1 MQPYSY
7 MPYMQPYSYMSC
19 CTQSSILIVGVKRT
33 NPPDACIHNSSSF
46 PQART
51 HVNLQGPRRAEGGVD
66 ACVHAQGAWLCR
78 FINAEEL
85 TLHIH
90 SVCACACVFVCV
102 HVCVCVC
109 ACACARVRACM
120 CVCVCVCARVCVC
133 VCVCVCSR
141 CAAGRRCQT
150 QYGQRGHPRLGCP
163 CSLAGPAAQL
173 DVCHG

>member
-66 ACVHAQGAWLCR
+66 ACVHAQGAWLYR

-102 HVCVCVC
+102 LVCVCV
-109 ACACARVRACM
+109 RAC
-120 CVCVCVCARVCVC
+120 VCVC
-133 VCVCVCSR
+133 VCVCVLTLCCRTKVPDAVRSAR
-141 CAAGRRCQT
+141 PSTSWMPLQPRRTCCT
-150 QYGQRGHPRLGCP
+150 ARRVPRMTFTVSWIRDKG
-163 CSLAGPAAQL
+163 
-173 DVCHG
+173 